1 MKAYLLHEGKDFDWR
16 REEFWNER
24 TLVQDLE
31 LNTLYKVMAA
41 GDEYLFDI
49 AKKVLPL
56 SLSDVDEILY
66 RQAVLGDCI
75 AHEDVARQ
83 IYAIAV
89 EAIAAERKSFYWGVT
104 SSPSG
109 ILHGAR
115 DLVQTFSG
123 ILERLRR
130 LADDNVGR
138 FESPGFRRFFAM
150 LREELTDDY
159 FITITRCL
167 KEIRFSGGVL
177 ISARPGRGN
186 KGEHYVLRKPHEKD
200 PNLFRRMFA
209 KRPPSRTFRI
219 ADRDE
224 NGARALG
231 ELEARGI
238 NHVANALAQS
248 ADHIKSFFSMLSLEL
263 GFYLGCLNLRNE
275 LVRRGMPVCFPVP
288 HTVGER
294 RHRYHGLY
302 DVNLALRMEQAPVGN
317 DADANGK
324 DLVVVTGANQGGK
337 STFLRSIGI
346 AQILLQAGVFVG
358 AGEFEANAAQAIF
371 THYKREEDSSMRGGK
386 FDEELR
392 RMTEIVDHM
401 VANALFLSN
410 ESFASTNE
418 REGSDIGRQILD
430 ALLEHHVKIFFVT
443 HLYSLA
449 HELHEH
455 EKFPS
460 MFLRA
465 ERRDDGVRTFRLI
478 EAEPLQTSFGQD
490 LYLQIFGED
499 AAPEPGAIAPVPG
512 SPGAG
517 VPEDAPAVPGEE
529 QSVDGRR

>member
-1 MKAYLLHEGKDFDWR
+1 MKAYLLHDGKDFDWR
-16 REEFWNER
+16 REAFWNEH
-24 TLVQDLE
+24 TLAQDLE
-31 LNTLYKVMAA
+31 LDTLYRVMAA
-41 GDEYLFDI
+41 GAEYLFDI

-56 SLSDVDEILY
+56 SLCDVDEILY
-66 RQAVLGDCI
+66 RQAVLKDCI
-75 AHEDVARQ
+75 AHEEVARQ
-83 IYAIAV
+83 IYAIAM

-104 SSPSG
+104 SSPTG

-123 ILERLRR
+123 ILGRLRR
-130 LADDNVGR
+130 LADDHAGR
-138 FESPGFRRFFAM
+138 FASPGFRRFFAM

-159 FITITRCL
+159 FVTITRCL
-167 KEIRFSGGVL
+167 KALKFSDGVL
-177 ISARPGRGN
+177 TSARPGQGN

-200 PNLFRRMFA
+200 PNLLRRMFA

-263 GFYLGCLNLRNE
+263 GFYLGCVNLHNE
-275 LVRRGMPVCFPVP
+275 LARRGMPVCFPVP
-288 HTVGER
+288 HAAGER
-294 RHRYHGLY
+294 RHRYRGLY
-302 DVNLALRMEQAPVGN
+302 DVSLALRMEHAPVGN

-358 AGEFEANAAQAIF
+358 ADEFEANVAQAIF
-371 THYKREEDSSMRGGK
+371 THYKREEDASMRGGK

-418 REGSDIGRQILD
+418 REGSDIGRQIVD
-430 ALLEHHVKIFFVT
+430 ALLEHHVKVFLVT

-449 HELHEH
+449 HALHEGGA
-455 EKFPS
+455 FPS
-460 MFLRA
+460 LFLRA
-465 ERRDDGVRTFRLI
+465 ERREDGVRTFRLI
-478 EAEPLQTSFGQD
+478 EAEPLQTSFGAD
-490 LYLQIFGED
+490 LYRQIFGED
-499 AAPEPGAIAPVPG
+499 ASRETHDVANTTDSLASVPI
-512 SPGAG
+512 
-517 VPEDAPAVPGEE
+517 DAPAAPGETQRVEGE
-529 QSVDGRR
+529 Q

>member
-1 MKAYLLHEGKDFDWR
+1 
-16 REEFWNER
+16 
-24 TLVQDLE
+24 
-31 LNTLYKVMAA
+31 
-41 GDEYLFDI
+41 
-49 AKKVLPL
+49 
-56 SLSDVDEILY
+56 
-66 RQAVLGDCI
+66 
-75 AHEDVARQ
+75 
-83 IYAIAV
+83 
-89 EAIAAERKSFYWGVT
+89 
-104 SSPSG
+104 
-109 ILHGAR
+109 
-115 DLVQTFSG
+115 
-123 ILERLRR
+123 
-130 LADDNVGR
+130 
-138 FESPGFRRFFAM
+138 
-150 LREELTDDY
+150 
-159 FITITRCL
+159 
-167 KEIRFSGGVL
+167 
-177 ISARPGRGN
+177 
-186 KGEHYVLRKPHEKD
+186 
-200 PNLFRRMFA
+200 
-209 KRPPSRTFRI
+209 
-219 ADRDE
+219 
-224 NGARALG
+224 
-231 ELEARGI
+231 
-238 NHVANALAQS
+238 
-248 ADHIKSFFSMLSLEL
+248 
-263 GFYLGCLNLRNE
+263 
-275 LVRRGMPVCFPVP
+275 
-288 HTVGER
+288 
-294 RHRYHGLY
+294 
-302 DVNLALRMEQAPVGN
+302 MEQAPVGN